1 MKWNRT
7 FIIHGKFSSYSL
19 KNVHQGLNWQMTN
32 ITQGSFLPIAYIE
45 KTKSHHGKPHVQGGV
60 IQINYWTE
68 LTIYFLSWVLST
80 AGLKNASKEAPS
92 CTSNKTSSK
101 NNSTLAAIKHLV

>member
-1 MKWNRT
+1 MR
-7 FIIHGKFSSYSL
+7 IFSSHSL

-80 AGLKNASKEAPS
+80 AGLKNASKKPLLVLPLKPPQRI
-92 CTSNKTSSK
+92 T
-101 NNSTLAAIKHLV
+101 TLAAIKHLVNNQKLF